1 MRFSFG
7 ILLIIFSFIHAEARS
22 IKDPRTVA
30 KTQVAKR
37 SDVPTYE
44 EFKRLTLNQQKNLI
58 VANQRFFALLVRNG
72 GFPDSAQ
79 IDNSIWQLLF
89 DASINEAK
97 AQDRPLGIENLI
109 ERRRQLQL
117 AQERLREAEGNL
129 QNAIPTDGNGGDL
142 NESEI
147 NRLRSSR
154 DSAEAQVRA
163 AQRELDRA
171 DRQLSL
177 ERGVADRRIETL
189 RQQAAETTRA
199 AEAAEANLRNIQT
212 DETGQGVQP
221 DPAFLAT
228 QREAAETAQRQRVD
242 AQRALQAAERERDA
256 ERAVEA
262 RIRQTPPSAVAP
274 PARPAAAPQPVQ
286 PAAVV
291 PPVTIPQMNFRCIF
305 AGFPVVGATCQ
316 APQMV
321 ELKFEGANKKFSCV
335 AGEGHVTP
343 DPIDPTKTQI
353 CNPVLFGL
361 KDKKPICIGRP
372 FISAT
377 KKCRE
382 ESATGGESTLAEA
395 VQIVRDNPTEYQK
408 LMQMYELFCKGTN
421 RQEISTH
428 LSTLGERLSQG
439 SANNRNDIAETCLE
453 LGAQY
458 RSLQSSRAASGVV
471 RPPAEG
477 TFGRQ

>member
-97 AQDRPLGIENLI
+97 AQEAPLGLENLI

-117 AQERLREAEGNL
+117 AQDRLREAEVNL
-129 QNAIPTDGNGGDL
+129 LNSDEGGGSL
-142 NESEI
+142 TENQI
-147 NRLRSSR
+147 NRLHSAR
-154 DSAEAQVRA
+154 DSAQAEVQA
-163 AQRELDRA
+163 AQREVDRA
-171 DRQLSL
+171 NRQLSL
-177 ERGVADRRIETL
+177 EGQTADRRIETL
-189 RQQAAETTRA
+189 RRQAAEATQA

-212 DETGQGVQP
+212 DETGRGVSP

-228 QREAAETAQRQRVD
+228 QREAAEIAQRQRVE
-242 AQRALQAAERERDA
+242 AQRALQAAERERST
-256 ERAVEA
+256 ERGIEA
-262 RIRQTPPSAVAP
+262 RIRQTPPGAVAP
-274 PARPAAAPQPVQ
+274 PVQ
-286 PAAVV
+286 PAAA
-291 PPVTIPQMNFRCIF
+291 PPVQPAAAPPVVIQQMNFRCIF
-305 AGFPVVGATCQ
+305 AGFPVVGVNCQ

-321 ELKFEGANKKFSCV
+321 ELKFEGANKKLSCV

-372 FISAT
+372 FTSAT

-382 ESATGGESTLAEA
+382 ESARSGESTLAEA
-395 VQIVRDNPTEYQK
+395 VKIVRENPTEYQK

-421 RQEISTH
+421 KQEISTH

-439 SANNRNDIAETCLE
+439 SANNRDDIAETCLE

-458 RSLQSSRAASGVV
+458 RSLQSSSTASGVV
-471 RPPAEG
+471 RPPAAG
-477 TFGRQ
+477 TTGRQ